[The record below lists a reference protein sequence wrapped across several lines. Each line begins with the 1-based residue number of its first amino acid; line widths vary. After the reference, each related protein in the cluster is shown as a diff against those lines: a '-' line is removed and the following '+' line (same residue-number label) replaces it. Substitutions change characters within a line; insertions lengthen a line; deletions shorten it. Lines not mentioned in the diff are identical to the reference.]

1 MTRMSK
7 QSRKRAVSPR
17 KPSPPSIKTGPKRDS
32 LELGYKIH
40 TNAVIGDTTSNRFIP
55 KVGYKA

>member
-17 KPSPPSIKTGPKRDS
+17 KPRPPSIKSGRKRDS
-32 LELGYKIH
+32 LEFGHRVH
-40 TNAVIGDTTSNRFIP
+40 TNALVGDLSSNRFIP
-55 KVGYKA
+55 KIG

>member
-17 KPSPPSIKTGPKRDS
+17 KPRPPSMKTGPKRDQ
-32 LELGYKIH
+32 LEFGHKVH
-40 TNAVIGDTTSNRFIP
+40 SNAIAGDLASHRFIP
-55 KVGYKA
+55 KIGGRA

>member
-17 KPSPPSIKTGPKRDS
+17 KPRPPAAKTGPKRDR
-32 LELGYKIH
+32 LELGHRVHK
-40 TNAVIGDTTSNRFIP
+40 NAISGDLVSNRFIP
-55 KVGYKA
+55 KVGYRA